1 MNLVLIIVHQ
11 HTSGMPRDTKVC
23 HPRREHLLPKRN
35 QLLFTHRIVAIWF
48 CHISKRY
55 GYKLLRN
62 KVHCVFHCYNASFD
76 IYLPD
81 DFIFVLSPNDQSK
94 ILFKIAFCL

>member
-1 MNLVLIIVHQ
+1 
-11 HTSGMPRDTKVC
+11 MPGDTKVC
-23 HPRREHLLPKRN
+23 HLRREHLLPKRN

-81 DFIFVLSPNDQSK
+81 DFIFVLSANDQSK
-94 ILFKIAFCL
+94 FLFKIAF